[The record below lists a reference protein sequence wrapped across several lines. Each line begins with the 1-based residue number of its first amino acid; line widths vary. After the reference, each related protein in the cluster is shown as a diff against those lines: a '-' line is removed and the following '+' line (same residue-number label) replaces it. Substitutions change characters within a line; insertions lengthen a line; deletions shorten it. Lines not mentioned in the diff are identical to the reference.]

1 VLRHNCVRL
10 EYTYRQKR
18 MYFVRRL
25 AQPRR
30 HGCDLDVLLSGVLLL
45 ELFHLGGDL
54 GVRLIDRKLMRI
66 LRLGGWDFFGGYF
79 LLFRNYL
86 L

>member
-1 VLRHNCVRL
+1 
-10 EYTYRQKR
+10 

-25 AQPRR
+25 AQPRH

-45 ELFHLGGDL
+45 ESFHLGGDL
-54 GVRLIDRKLMRI
+54 GVRLIDRKWRRI
-66 LRLGGWDFFGGYF
+66 LRLGGWDFFAGCF
-79 LLFRNYL
+79 LLLRNYL